1 MNNINFEQDKTDIL
15 DKSEN
20 IKSLSNEVQKM
31 ESLSKEI
38 EDIENKLKEKKKEL
52 ERLSGEV
59 IPTMLSEMGL
69 S

>member
-31 ESLSKEI
+31 ESLVKEI
-38 EDIENKLKEKKKEL
+38 EDIEENLKEKKK
-52 ERLSGEV
+52 RFRRYISRGNSYYDV
-59 IPTMLSEMGL
+59 
-69 S
+69 

>member
-31 ESLSKEI
+31 ESLAKEI
-38 EDIENKLKEKKKEL
+38 EDIEENLKKKKKDL
-52 ERLSGEV
+52 DVISAEV
-59 IPTMLSEMGL
+59 IPTMMSEMG
-69 S
+69 